1 MDTGLPS
8 RTMRSPV
15 FSAYADLHAVTIGWR
30 AARLAGH
37 RYAGHGIVNPA
48 MPNCG

>member
-15 FSAYADLHAVTIGWR
+15 FSAYADLYAVAIGWR
-30 AARLAGH
+30 GATGRASMR
-37 RYAGHGIVNPA
+37 GHGIVNPA